1 MQICRRF
8 IVAGKVQGVFYRDS
22 TRQQAQS
29 LDLSGFVKNLADGR
43 VEVEACGEQDQLD
56 DLQQWLWKGSIMSHV
71 IDVQIQKIP
80 TVNYSLFS
88 IE

>member
-1 MQICRRF
+1 MQTCRRF
-8 IVAGKVQGVFYRDS
+8 IVSGKVQGVFYRDS

-29 LDLSGFVKNLADGR
+29 LGLSGFVKNLADGR
-43 VEVEACGEQDQLD
+43 VEVEACGEQDKLD
-56 DLQQWLWKGSIMSHV
+56 DLQQWLWKGPIMSHV

-80 TVNYSLFS
+80 TMNYSLFS